1 MLEMIKLTKSLK
13 FKKYVKKYTY
23 QPTGMVGEHGDLQL
37 QKIHK
42 FRPVL

>member
-1 MLEMIKLTKSLK
+1 MEMIKLTKSLK
-13 FKKYVKKYTY
+13 FTKYVKKYTY
-23 QPTGMVGEHGDLQL
+23 QPTGMVGKHGDLQL

>member
-1 MLEMIKLTKSLK
+1 MLEMIKLTK
-13 FKKYVKKYTY
+13 YVEKYTY
-23 QPTGMVGEHGDLQL
+23 QPSGMVGEHGDLQL